1 MSELLISEITRM
13 ANGFCVIGLERN
25 EDSFRS
31 IRPMPNR
38 GFAWNNFPYQ
48 RADRVAFHLSAM
60 QTVQPHLEDRSA
72 AYHHRVGS
80 ATEEELVACLRK
92 AEMAGSLKEMF
103 GCHVRPSRAGGESFY
118 VLPGEAQRSISG
130 CEIASLKFIFKYYPP
145 TVRAALA
152 LKSGETLVSLPMVDR
167 DWHQFI
173 GRIEQQIGARPQA
186 AARLQEI
193 FDSFVFAHI
202 TPSPIQFA
210 RIGITRPD
218 PKGSCWLMLD
228 SLFPLPK
235 SEWMQKLARQQPAP
249 H

>member
-1 MSELLISEITRM
+1 MTELLISEITRM
-13 ANGFCVIGLERN
+13 ANGLCVIGLEGN
-25 EDSFRS
+25 KDSFRS
-31 IRPMPNR
+31 VRPMPR
-38 GFAWNNFPYQ
+38 SGHAWRNFPYQ
-48 RADRVAFHLSAM
+48 RADRTAFHLSAM
-60 QTVQPHLEDRSA
+60 QTVQPHLEDRLA
-72 AYHHRVGS
+72 AYHHRVG
-80 ATEEELVACLRK
+80 AVAEAELVACLRN

-103 GCHVRPSRAGGESFY
+103 GCQVRPSRASGESFY

-130 CEIASLKFIFKYYPP
+130 CEIVSVKFSFRYYPP

-152 LKSGETLVSLPMVDR
+152 LKSGETLVSLPLVDR

-173 GRIEQQIGARPQA
+173 GRIEQQIGAQPQA

-193 FDSFVFAHI
+193 FDSFVLAHI
-202 TPSPIQFA
+202 TPSPMRFA

-235 SEWMQKLARQQPAP
+235 SEWLQKLAKQPPAP